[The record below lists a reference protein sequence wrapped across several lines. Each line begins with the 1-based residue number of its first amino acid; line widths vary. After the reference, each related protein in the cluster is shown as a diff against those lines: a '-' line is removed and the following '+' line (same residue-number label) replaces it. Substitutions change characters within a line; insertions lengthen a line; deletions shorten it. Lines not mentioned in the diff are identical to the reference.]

1 MKYRSLVSMLACM
14 MISHSSIAEL
24 KELDDKKLE
33 DQKAKAGITI
43 DLESQLYI
51 GEIYWD
57 THDSSKKQKLR
68 RNYMPEPVAPITYDI
83 GGGKK

>member
-1 MKYRSLVSMLACM
+1 MKTLSLISSLVLLFISSFAC
-14 MISHSSIAEL
+14 AEL

-51 GEIYWD
+51 GEFYWD
-57 THDSSKKQKLR
+57 PRGSSGKQKAR
-68 RNYMPEPVAPITYDI
+68 KNYMPVKVAPITYDLPEH
-83 GGGKK
+83 KR